1 MNKLSIPKQL
11 VLLLVL
17 CVGGIFLASGVYH
30 TTLIKSQSS
39 SRKLTQTAVQ
49 EMART
54 YSLLDRLAGIQS
66 ALQRVL
72 RQKDADEIEA
82 NLKQLAEVE
91 NESLEMIKSSGAA
104 GNAVLTQ
111 FTELQQRQKAVVDLL
126 LLGKGG
132 LAYEN
137 FLSSYNPQYDLVLKE
152 VREFGQGVQKAAQRA
167 MEAEQSSVQRALMV
181 LGMVMGSLLI
191 CIAAFGWF
199 IKGRISRRLSGVS
212 RNLSGAIATL
222 SKSADQVSGAS
233 QSLAEGA
240 SEQASSLEE
249 TSASLE
255 EMSSMLRRSADDAQ
269 NAKDLAN
276 QTRNAA
282 EIGTND
288 MREMTNAMGAI
299 KTASDNI
306 AKIIKTIDE
315 IAFQTN
321 ILALNAAVE
330 AARAG
335 EAGMG
340 FAVVADE
347 VRNLAQRSA
356 QAAKETAA
364 KIEDSIQKSEHGV
377 RISGKVAT
385 SLDEIVSKARRVDE
399 LVVQIAS
406 SAQEQSQ
413 GIGQINTA
421 VTQMD
426 HVTQSNAAHAEQ
438 TAGAAESLNAQAASL
453 RKTAAELI
461 DMVGNSNRADTAPKT
476 AETRTSTKTGSTKNG
491 SPIATPATKKPHAPA
506 ADSAKANGRSNG
518 RGTPSLAE
526 SGVGTITA
534 SRRNPAASAIPMDGD
549 FKDF

>member
-1 MNKLSIPKQL
+1 MNKMSIPRQL

-17 CVGGIFLASGVYH
+17 CVGGILLASGVYH
-30 TTLIKSQSS
+30 ATLHRSQSS
-39 SRKLTQTAVQ
+39 SRKLTQSSVQ

-54 YSLLDRLAGIQS
+54 YALLDRLAGIQS

-82 NLKQLAEVE
+82 NLKQLEEAEKE
-91 NESLEMIKSSGAA
+91 TLDIIKTSGQA
-104 GNAVLTQ
+104 GQKVLAQ
-111 FTELQQRQKAVVDLL
+111 FTQLQQRQKGVVDLL

-137 FLSSYNPQYDLVLKE
+137 FLSSYNPQYELVLKE
-152 VREFGQGVQKAAQRA
+152 VRDFGQSVQKSANDSMEAAQK
-167 MEAEQSSVQRALMV
+167 SVARALAV
-181 LGMVMGSLLI
+181 LGMVMGCLVV
-191 CIAAFGWF
+191 CIAGFGWF
-199 IKGRISRRLSGVS
+199 IKNRIAQRLHAVAQ
-212 RNLSGAIATL
+212 NLSGAITTL
-222 SKSADQVSGAS
+222 STSASQVSGAS

-269 NAKDLAN
+269 NTKALAN
-276 QTRNAA
+276 QTRAAA
-282 EIGTND
+282 ETGTND
-288 MREMTNAMGAI
+288 MREMTAAMGAI
-299 KTASDNI
+299 KTSSDNI

-377 RISGKVAT
+377 RISSKVAQ
-385 SLDEIVSKARRVDE
+385 SLDEIVLKARGVDQ

-406 SAQEQSQ
+406 SANEQSQ
-413 GIGQINTA
+413 GISQVNTA

-426 HVTQSNAAHAEQ
+426 HVTQSNAAHAEE
-438 TAGAAESLNAQAASL
+438 TAAAAESLNAQAASL
-453 RKTAAELI
+453 KLTGAELMA
-461 DMVGNSNRADTAPKT
+461 MVGNST
-476 AETRTSTKTGSTKNG
+476 AEKKAVKSAQPKVAAKSTRANTGL
-491 SPIATPATKKPHAPA
+491 PAAPA
-506 ADSAKANGRSNG
+506 RRHASPTTSEKAPTDGQGKLSHAAREANV
-518 RGTPSLAE
+518 E
-526 SGVGTITA
+526 TIKA
-534 SRRNPAASAIPMDGD
+534 SRGNSAASLIPMEGD
-549 FKDF
+549 FRDF